1 MVLNRYP
8 GAVKASGCRFF
19 CGGEYEVGWCKVVWC
34 EMGSMWRGVC
44 GLECARDI

>member
-19 CGGEYEVGWCKVVWC
+19 CGGEYEVGWCKVGWYEVVLC
-34 EMGSMWRGVC
+34 EVGSMWFGVC
-44 GLECARDI
+44 